1 MAGAALPAWPLAWP
15 WGSLYSVRMTAD
27 FVGGAGGGDT
37 FCPGAVDRSGQDS
50 VVWNGW
56 GRSRG
61 APGSDAVGQCGAR
74 RDRAQHPWRASL
86 QAATCALALV
96 IGAAPAGGTNPAP
109 VPPERPDASGA
120 PGDDGAGAASDS
132 EPASKGGIKP
142 DAWSTPPADR
152 TVPQGS
158 GTPATTPSALEAE
171 YRWLLGILG
180 LSTLVLLASGAL
192 GVWFFSLNHRLA
204 REAEQRRSAEARYRM
219 LIEAAPLPVLVL
231 TPDGRRVLFANPR
244 ARAMLGDIVDLP
256 DPTSRITVDL
266 ALFTSPEDG
275 VALLG
280 GVANGA
286 AVVDREMRLR
296 RGDGHAFWVH
306 LSADSI
312 IYEGEDAVFL
322 AFADITDRRAAEF
335 RLRDSERRLRML
347 TENMVDVMWTLDES
361 LRYTYIS
368 PSVQRLRDF
377 TPDEV
382 MCLPPDQA
390 ISPGTRHRLEELIR
404 SGGEMVRQGAIQGHL
419 DTRLE
424 VEQSRR
430 DGSTVW
436 TEVNLRIFFDDRGRF
451 TGMQGL
457 TRDISQRRKL
467 EEDLRRSNTD
477 LEQFAYAV
485 SHDLQQP
492 LRMVSQFLGLLKRR
506 LDDSLEGEQREFL
519 DYALD
524 GARHMHDMIRDLLEF
539 SRVGRGEIRLDPVP
553 LDRPLDQAVLV
564 LDAAIRETN
573 AVVERQPL
581 PTARGD
587 EGQLA
592 RLFQNLLDNA
602 LKYTAPERPPHI
614 VITARPMPDGCCE
627 VRVTDNGIGVDPR
640 QIGRLFAVFQRLQP
654 SGAFPGTG
662 VGLAICRRIVE
673 RHGGRIRLE
682 SDGAQRGTTVA
693 FVLPVLPATDIP
705 AAHHAAPEADPS
717 TKTGAAG
724 DRPPRAGGRSA

>member
-1 MAGAALPAWPLAWP
+1 MP
-15 WGSLYSVRMTAD
+15 V
-27 FVGGAGGGDT
+27 
-37 FCPGAVDRSGQDS
+37 
-50 VVWNGW
+50 
-56 GRSRG
+56 
-61 APGSDAVGQCGAR
+61 
-74 RDRAQHPWRASL
+74 
-86 QAATCALALV
+86 ALACTLALM
-96 IGAAPAGGTNPAP
+96 INAAPAAAVDPTGATFSSDPASASNGAPNGT
-109 VPPERPDASGA
+109 ASGL
-120 PGDDGAGAASDS
+120 DDSAIKRRIKPSAESTPSPDQALSEGASV
-132 EPASKGGIKP
+132 PAS
-142 DAWSTPPADR
+142 S
-152 TVPQGS
+152 
-158 GTPATTPSALEAE
+158 PATLEAE

-180 LSTLVLLASGAL
+180 LSALVLLASGAL
-192 GVWFFSLNHRLA
+192 GVWFFSLNQRLA

-244 ARAMLGDIVDLP
+244 ARDMLGDIVDLP
-256 DPTSRITVDL
+256 TPTTRITTDL
-266 ALFTSPEDG
+266 ALFASPEDG
-275 VALLG
+275 SALLRAVG
-280 GVANGA
+280 KGA

-347 TENMVDVMWTLDES
+347 TENMVDVIWTLDES
-361 LRYTYIS
+361 LRYTYVS
-368 PSVQRLRDF
+368 PSVQRLRGF
-377 TPDEV
+377 TAEEV
-382 MCLPPDQA
+382 MALPPDQA
-390 ISPGTRHRLEELIR
+390 ITPGSRHRLEELIR
-404 SGGEMVRQGAIQGHL
+404 SGGEMVRQGTIQGHL
-419 DTRLE
+419 DATLE
-424 VEQSRR
+424 VEQPRR
-430 DGSTVW
+430 DDTTVW
-436 TEVNLRIFFDDRGRF
+436 TEVNLRLFFDDRGRF

-457 TRDISQRRKL
+457 TRNIGERRKL
-467 EEDLRRSNTD
+467 EEDLRRSNAD

-506 LDDSLEGEQREFL
+506 LGDDLEGEQREFL

-553 LDRPLDQAVLV
+553 LDRPLDQAVLM
-564 LDAAIRETN
+564 LDATVRETN
-573 AVVERQPL
+573 AVIERQPL
-581 PTARGD
+581 PTVRGD

-602 LKYTAPERPPHI
+602 LKYTAPERSPHI
-614 VITARPMPDGCCE
+614 VITARPLPDSRCE

-682 SDGAQRGTTVA
+682 SDGPQRGTTVA
-693 FVLPVLPATDIP
+693 FVLPVTCTPETAEKDSDK
-705 AAHHAAPEADPS
+705 AAVAAPDHGPVTANP
-717 TKTGAAG
+717 TIKAG
-724 DRPPRAGGRSA
+724 PVRDRPPRAGGWRA